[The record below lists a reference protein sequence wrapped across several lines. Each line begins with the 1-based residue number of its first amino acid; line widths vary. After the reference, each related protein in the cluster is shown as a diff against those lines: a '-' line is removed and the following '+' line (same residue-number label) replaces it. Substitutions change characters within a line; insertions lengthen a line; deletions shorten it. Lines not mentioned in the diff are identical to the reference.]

1 MYIMGK
7 KMKYTV
13 CYAIYCS
20 RNVEAENEDEAI
32 EMVIENASAPEDM
45 DDMEVTLVVD
55 ENGNQ
60 IIY

>member
-1 MYIMGK
+1 
-7 KMKYTV
+7 MKYTV

-20 RNVEAENEDEAI
+20 QNVEAENEDEAV
-32 EMVIENASAPEDM
+32 ELVIENALVPEDM
-45 DDMEVTLVVD
+45 DNMEVTLVVD